1 MAATVTRWWWIRHA
15 PVTGHG
21 GCIYG
26 QEDYPA
32 DLSDTAAFV
41 ALAALLPADPV
52 WVTSHLRRTRD
63 TAAAILAAGT
73 PAGAPA
79 CLIEPDIA
87 EQHVG
92 RWHGLTHNELDAV
105 RGVEPDAF
113 ALWPASERPPDGES
127 FLDVMARVEPAVARL
142 TAAHRGRDI
151 VAIAPGGSIRAALAI
166 ALGIEAERVMSFA
179 IDNCSLTRLDHISTG
194 QDADRERGCW
204 HRLRQPDA
212 CDGPCSSRAWLA
224 A

>member
-21 GCIYG
+21 GRIYG

-32 DLSDTAAFV
+32 DLSNTAAFA
-41 ALAALLPADPV
+41 ALATLLPAEPV

-63 TAAAILAAGT
+63 TAAAILAART
-73 PAGAPA
+73 HKPD

-87 EQHVG
+87 EQDVG
-92 RWHGLTHNELDAV
+92 AWHGLTHDELNAL
-105 RGVEPDAF
+105 RGVARDDF

-127 FLDVMARVEPAVARL
+127 FLDVMARVDLAVTRL

-151 VAIAPGGSIRAALAI
+151 VAVAHGGSIRAALAM

-179 IDNCSLTRLDHISTG
+179 IDNCSLTRLDHIHDGEGSS
-194 QDADRERGCW
+194 ERICW
-204 HRLRQPDA
+204 RIVAVNLPPNSAPPR
-212 CDGPCSSRAWLA
+212 
-224 A
+224 

>member
-21 GCIYG
+21 GRIYG

-32 DLSDTAAFV
+32 DLSDAAIFD
-41 ALAALLPADPV
+41 ALAALLPAEPV

-63 TAAAILAAGT
+63 TAATITAIRARIE
-73 PAGAPA
+73 APD

-92 RWHGLTHNELDAV
+92 AWHGLTHDELNAR
-105 RGVEPDAF
+105 RGVGADDF
-113 ALWPASERPPDGES
+113 GLWPASERPPDGES
-127 FLDVMARVEPAVARL
+127 FLDVMARVGAAVARL

-151 VAIAPGGSIRAALAI
+151 VAVAHGGSIRAAIAI

-179 IDNCSLTRLDHISTG
+179 IDNCSLTRLDHIHDG
-194 QDADRERGCW
+194 GAAGRERTCW
-204 HRLRQPDA
+204 RIVAVNQPPIA
-212 CDGPCSSRAWLA
+212 KTAR
-224 A
+224 

>member
-21 GCIYG
+21 GRIYG

-32 DLSDTAAFV
+32 DLSNTAAFA

-63 TAAAILAAGT
+63 TAAAILAAR
-73 PAGAPA
+73 AHKLD

-87 EQHVG
+87 EQDVG
-92 RWHGLTHNELDAV
+92 TWRGLTHDELNAL
-105 RGVEPDAF
+105 RGVARDDF

-127 FLDVMARVEPAVARL
+127 FLDVMARVDLAVTRL

-151 VAIAPGGSIRAALAI
+151 VAVAHGGSIRAALAI

-179 IDNCSLTRLDHISTG
+179 IDNCSLTRLDHIHDGEGSS
-194 QDADRERGCW
+194 ERICW
-204 HRLRQPDA
+204 RIVAVNLPPNSAPPR
-212 CDGPCSSRAWLA
+212 
-224 A
+224 

>member
-1 MAATVTRWWWIRHA
+1 MTATVTRWWWIRHA

-21 GCIYG
+21 GRIYG

-32 DLSDTAAFV
+32 DISDAATF
-41 ALAALLPADPV
+41 ASLAGLLPAEPV

-63 TAAAILAAGT
+63 TAAAIFAALAGR
-73 PAGAPA
+73 GAA
-79 CLIEPDIA
+79 DCLIERDIA

-92 RWHGLTHNELDAV
+92 AWHGLSHDELNAL
-105 RGVEPDAF
+105 RGVAQDDF

-127 FLDVMARVEPAVARL
+127 FLDVMARVGPAVARL

-151 VAIAPGGSIRAALAI
+151 VAIAHGGSIRAALAI

-179 IDNCSLTRLDHISTG
+179 IDNCSLTRLDHISDG
-194 QDADRERGCW
+194 RDAAWERTCW
-204 HRLRQPDA
+204 RIVAVNSPPQYVPPTHPRPL
-212 CDGPCSSRAWLA
+212 
-224 A
+224 

>member
-1 MAATVTRWWWIRHA
+1 MTATVTRWWWIRHA

-21 GCIYG
+21 GRIYG

-32 DLSDTAAFV
+32 DLSDTAAFA
-41 ALAALLPADPV
+41 ALAALLPAAPV

-63 TAAAILAAGT
+63 TAAAILAAR
-73 PAGAPA
+73 PQKPD

-92 RWHGLTHNELDAV
+92 TWHGLTHDELNAL
-105 RGVEPDAF
+105 RGIAPDDF
-113 ALWPASERPPDGES
+113 ALWPANERAPDGES
-127 FLDVMARVEPAVARL
+127 FLDVMARVDLAVTRL

-151 VAIAPGGSIRAALAI
+151 VAVAHGGSIRAALAL

-179 IDNCSLTRLDHISTG
+179 IDNCSLTLLDHIHDG
-194 QDADRERGCW
+194 AGNNERTCW
-204 HRLRQPDA
+204 RIVAVNLPPNSAPPR
-212 CDGPCSSRAWLA
+212 
-224 A
+224 